1 MPRPGPRRQQVQVR
15 LAADLI
21 AEIDRLAEQRGVNR
35 SEMIRG
41 IIDAYVTERST
52 EAAPRSRR
60 VPSAS

>member
-41 IIDAYVTERST
+41 IIDAYVTER
-52 EAAPRSRR
+52 AASVR
-60 VPSAS
+60 